1 MKKAKRMIALLMLL
15 VIAAAAN
22 VVIGK
27 INQADED
34 VVSEE
39 KGTFVLTEYEKDD
52 VSGLAWT
59 KGEDSVAFMLSDG
72 QWQYTKDQDF
82 PVDQAAA
89 QALSDTA
96 MEIRADR
103 KIENI
108 ENMSDYGLSEPAFT
122 LAISFADGTEIAYS
136 LGDQTP
142 FQDGYYLSVSG
153 QDDCVYVVE
162 DDFSGDFSLVLYDY
176 AALETLP
183 EIGEAVMLSVGNTFK
198 AEYLDESKTVD
209 REQKWYSA
217 LSGQPLDGEKMESL
231 ISNAM
236 DLSLG
241 ALQDYNASD
250 DALVEYALTEDTAT
264 EICIKD
270 AEGSERSLLV
280 GNMNDDADYYV
291 RIKGSRM
298 VYALSGNDQD
308 VLFADESDMRILTVA
323 PVSFEDVKEASFTI
337 GESVYRIERNETVTQ
352 ATDGEAEI
360 KTVTVTRNGVQTD
373 GEQEKAVWEL
383 ISALNAAEYAF
394 EAEAGNDI
402 LSVTVKT
409 VNDKSLEI
417 TVSEYDADCY
427 LLSLSDERIL
437 LVKADE
443 IDRIIRH
450 IKQFA

>member
-59 KGEDSVAFMLSDG
+59 KGEESVAFMLSDG

-89 QALSDTA
+89 QVLSDTA

-162 DDFSGDFSLVLYDY
+162 DDFSGDFSLVLFDY

-209 REQKWYSA
+209 REQNWYSA
-217 LSGQPLDGEKMESL
+217 LSGQPLDAEKMESL

-308 VLFADESDMRILTVA
+308 VLIADESDMRILTVA

-352 ATDGEAEI
+352 ATDREAEI

-402 LSVTVKT
+402 LSVTFKT
-409 VNDKSLEI
+409 TNDKSLEI
-417 TVSEYDADCY
+417 TVSEYDADSY

>member
-72 QWQYTKDQDF
+72 QWQYTKDQEF

-153 QDDCVYVVE
+153 QDNCVYVVE

-231 ISNAM
+231 ISIAM

-308 VLFADESDMRILTVA
+308 VLFADESDMHILTVA

-383 ISALNAAEYAF
+383 ISALNATEYAF

-417 TVSEYDADCY
+417 TVSEYDADSY
-427 LLSLSDERIL
+427 LLSLSDERML

>member
-22 VVIGK
+22 VVIRN
-27 INQADED
+27 INQTNED
-34 VVSEE
+34 AVSED
-39 KGTFVLTEYEKDD
+39 KGMFVLTEYEKDD
-52 VSGLAWT
+52 VRGLRWT
-59 KGEDSVAFMLSDG
+59 KGEDSAAFMLSDG
-72 QWQYTKDQDF
+72 QWQYAPDQDF

-89 QALSDTA
+89 QALCDAA
-96 MEIRADR
+96 MEIHAGR

-108 ENMSDYGLSEPAFT
+108 DTMSDYGLSEPAFT
-122 LAISFADGTEIAYS
+122 LAISFADETEITYS

-162 DDFSGDFSLVLYDY
+162 DDFSGDFSLALYDY

-183 EIGEAVMLSVGNTFK
+183 EIGEAVMLSVGNAFK

-217 LSGQPLDGEKMESL
+217 LSGQPLDSEKMESL

-236 DLSLG
+236 NLSLG

-250 DALVEYALTEDTAT
+250 DALKEYALTEDTAT

-280 GNMNDDADYYV
+280 GKMNDDANYYV
-291 RIKGSRM
+291 RIKDSRM
-298 VYALSGNDQD
+298 VYVLSGNDQD

-323 PVSFEDVKEASFTI
+323 PVSFEDVREASFTI
-337 GESVYRIERNETVTQ
+337 GESVYRIKRNETSAQ

-360 KTVTVTRNGVQTD
+360 TTVTVTRNGVQTD

-383 ISALNAAEYAF
+383 ISALKATEYSF
-394 EAEAGNDI
+394 EAEAGNEI
-402 LSVTVKT
+402 LSVTFKT
-409 VNDKSLEI
+409 TNDKSLEI
-417 TVSEYDADCY
+417 TVSEYDADSY
-427 LLSLSDERIL
+427 LLSLSDERML
-437 LVKADE
+437 LAKADE

-450 IKQFA
+450 IKHFA

>member
-217 LSGQPLDGEKMESL
+217 LSGQPLDAEKMESL

-250 DALVEYALTEDTAT
+250 DTLVEYALTEDTAT

-308 VLFADESDMRILTVA
+308 VLIADESDMRILTVA

-427 LLSLSDERIL
+427 LLSLSDERML

-443 IDRIIRH
+443 IDKIIRH